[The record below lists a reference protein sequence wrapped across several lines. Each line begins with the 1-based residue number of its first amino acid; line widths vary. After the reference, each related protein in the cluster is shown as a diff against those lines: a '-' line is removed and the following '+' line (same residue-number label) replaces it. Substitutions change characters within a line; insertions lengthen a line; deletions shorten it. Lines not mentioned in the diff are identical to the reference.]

1 MSASREVRFLYENQA
16 LCPHSPTHTDTSYG
30 TNYIADLMKYV
41 WNACKVLLLFLS
53 FSLTKRQN
61 DQFSIVHL
69 EKNVPI
75 NPYTDLVEKYIKYY
89 IAFLFEYK
97 KCLERDNLRGNFGYP
112 YNTTPPVSPIFYSVS
127 TFCIL
132 HFPPFS
138 SHLLIFFFFT
148 HCFNYFPLT
157 WSVRKGFLP
166 YLWQQGRPW
175 SHTQH
180 WALGRWDS
188 DLLTTH
194 THSPWERTLHTMQDH
209 MGWHLGMEWTSRPCG
224 RQAFCSIRGWH
235 GPWFSQ

>member
-138 SHLLIFFFFT
+138 SHLLIFFFSPIALIT
-148 HCFNYFPLT
+148 SHSPDQ
-157 WSVRKGFLP
+157 W
-166 YLWQQGRPW
+166 GRDFYPTYGYRDG
-175 SHTQH
+175 HGH
-180 WALGRWDS
+180 
-188 DLLTTH
+188 TH
-194 THSPWERTLHTMQDH
+194 TTLGTGQM
-209 MGWHLGMEWTSRPCG
+209 R
-224 RQAFCSIRGWH
+224 
-235 GPWFSQ
+235 